1 MYMEGVLG
9 FLQYILQNILRM
21 PRIVEP
27 SKHLLVEL
35 RFLWDG
41 YTWSKSRDVIVMG
54 EQKSYSCISFFLY
67 FGCDGTFDT
76 EFDCKG
82 KPRAEIDKWP
92 VLAHIGTYRLPTR
105 IQIQKQLWQ

>member
-1 MYMEGVLG
+1 MYMLAVLS

-54 EQKSYSCISFFLY
+54 EQKSNSCISFFGISAVTAL
-67 FGCDGTFDT
+67 
-76 EFDCKG
+76 
-82 KPRAEIDKWP
+82 
-92 VLAHIGTYRLPTR
+92 LRLSLIARGSHGRRLTSGQYWR
-105 IQIQKQLWQ
+105 I